1 MDVTHPQ
8 GDTRILPATPDAIA
22 GAAALIRQGRLVAF
36 PTETVYGLGADAT
49 NDNAVAAVF
58 AAKDRPRFNPLIVH
72 FAETAA
78 AAEAG
83 DFDGRAT
90 DLARAFWPGAL
101 TLVLPRRAG
110 AAPGSTPRARRPG
123 PDPSPGRRNPPPR
136 RRPRSPQ
143 SGRSTD

>member
-8 GDTRILPATPDAIA
+8 ADILPATPDAIA

-72 FAETAA
+72 FAET
-78 AAEAG
+78 
-83 DFDGRAT
+83 R
-90 DLARAFWPGAL
+90 
-101 TLVLPRRAG
+101 
-110 AAPGSTPRARRPG
+110 
-123 PDPSPGRRNPPPR
+123 PPPR
-136 RRPRSPQ
+136 RGISTA
-143 SGRSTD
+143 GRRIWPGPSDPGR